1 MAVFRVERSK
11 GYTVMSNYHLKDKRL
26 TLKAKGLLSMMLSL
40 PDEWN
45 YSTRGLAA
53 ICKEGVDSIG
63 AALKEL
69 ESNGY
74 MIRRQLRGERGRIID
89 TEYVI
94 FEKPQD
100 KPEPDPLKKPEQ
112 EGFSPH
118 TGFPYMVNPDTVNP
132 DTDKPDTDKPDTE
145 NPAQSNTKESKNQK
159 SNNDSSI
166 HPSISRDG
174 PCGKDGIDRIEVDRR
189 LIERNI
195 EYDCL
200 VQQYGRERMDEIVEL
215 IFETLCSTRAHIRI
229 AGDEYPSATVKS
241 RLLKI
246 TSSHIQ
252 YVFDTLDRHT
262 GKIRNIKAYMLTTL
276 FNAPATI
283 DHYYRAEVNHQF
295 GGT

>member
-1 MAVFRVERSK
+1 MAVFRVER
-11 GYTVMSNYHLKDKRL
+11 TRDFTIMSNHHLRNRAL
-26 TLKAKGLLSMMLSL
+26 SLKAKGLQSLMLSL
-40 PDEWN
+40 PESWDF
-45 YSTRGLAA
+45 TTKGLAH
-53 ICKEGVDSIG
+53 ICRDGVDSITS
-63 AALKEL
+63 ALVEL
-69 ESNGY
+69 EQQGY
-74 MIRRQLRGERGRIID
+74 LTRQRLRDERGRLTDI
-89 TEYVI
+89 EYTIHEQPV
-94 FEKPQD
+94 E
-100 KPEPDPLKKPEQ
+100 PENPENGPLSPKRENPRLDNPRQVNPVLGKPEQ
-112 EGFSPH
+112 A
-118 TGFPYMVNPDTVNP
+118 
-132 DTDKPDTDKPDTE
+132 KPILE

-166 HPSISRDG
+166 HPSISRDE

-195 EYDCL
+195 EYNCL
-200 VQQYGRERMDEIVEL
+200 IQQYGRERMDEVVEL
-215 IFETLCSTRAHIRI
+215 MFETLCSTRAHIRI

-246 TSSHIQ
+246 TSTHIQ